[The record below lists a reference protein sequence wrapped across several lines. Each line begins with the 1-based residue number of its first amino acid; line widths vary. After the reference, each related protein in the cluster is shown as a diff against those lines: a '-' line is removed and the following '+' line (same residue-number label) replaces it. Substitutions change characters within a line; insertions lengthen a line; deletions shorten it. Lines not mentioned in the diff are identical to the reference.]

1 MKIGF
6 GRREFFK
13 LVGAGALTL
22 LLPWRRARA
31 QASFFSAQERA
42 TIEAAAAR
50 LIPTDQDPG
59 AREAAVI
66 NYIENLLSAF
76 DHDPP
81 LIYPSGPFSD
91 RNPFPDNKTGKPSDK
106 FPDNA
111 FKRFIKLSRIKE
123 LGWRVR
129 IFGSQAV
136 PGGSFNDAVLGHIKG
151 LREIYKEGVQMLNTK
166 SRELFDLDFVALSPE
181 EQERVL
187 DAVSQRFVAQLYQ
200 HAIEGMYAPP
210 EYGGNK
216 DLVGWRYIR
225 FLGDTQPL
233 GYSIFDESTGTYKE
247 RPGHPVSGP
256 DSDAQPLTLS
266 PELKELLKELG
277 FLDASEPISGPSL
290 EELEVKFRLN
300 TPEPYPWG
308 WKDVSAL

>member
-1 MKIGF
+1 MEIGV

-13 LVGAGALTL
+13 LVGAGVLAL
-22 LLPWRRARA
+22 LLPWRGARA
-31 QASFFSAQERA
+31 QAGFFTPHERA

-59 AREAAVI
+59 AREANVI

-81 LIYPSGPFSD
+81 LIYAGGPFSD
-91 RNPFPDNKTGKPSDK
+91 RNPFPNKTGQPSDK

-111 FKRFIKLSRIKE
+111 FKRFIKLTRIKE

-129 IFGSQAV
+129 LFGSEKV
-136 PGGSFNDAVLGHIKG
+136 PGGSFNDTVLGPIKG
-151 LREIYKEGVQMLNTK
+151 LREIYKEGVQSLDAK
-166 SRELFDLDFVALSPE
+166 SRELFDRDFVALSSE
-181 EQERVL
+181 GQDEVL
-187 DAVSQRFVAQLYQ
+187 NAVSQRFVAQLYQ

-216 DLVGWRYIR
+216 DLVGWKYIR

-256 DSDAQPLTLS
+256 DSDDAQPLS
-266 PELKELLKELG
+266 PELKRLLKELG
-277 FLDASEPISGPSL
+277 FVDATEPINGRSL
-290 EELEVKFRLN
+290 EELEAGLRLRLA
-300 TPEPYPWG
+300 EHIWRRE
-308 WKDVSAL
+308 DESVS